1 MTIVV
6 SDLEGTLTAGA
17 SWRGI
22 RIYFQEFRSRWEY
35 DRFLL
40 GWLPRYLLV
49 KAGLLNRK
57 KAMDAWMQGEIKL
70 LHGERRQAI
79 NMMAEWVVVNHMW
92 PQRRMDVIAKLE
104 NHRRKGAEIAIVS
117 GAYQPIVDAFARRIG
132 DVKAIGSKLVYENGK
147 LSGLAL
153 PINSYQQK
161 AENIR
166 TLCGDEP
173 ILAAYGDT
181 ISDLPMLE
189 MSQHP
194 IAVYPDESLRGIA
207 ESKGW
212 YIVE

>member
-1 MTIVV
+1 MSLVV

-22 RIYFQEFRSRWEY
+22 RAYFQEFRSRWTY

-49 KAGLLNRK
+49 KVGLLNRK

-79 NMMAEWVVVNHMW
+79 KIMAEWVVVNQMW
-92 PQRRMDVIAKLE
+92 PKRRERVLARLE
-104 NHRRKGAEIAIVS
+104 NHRRKGAQIVIVS
-117 GAYQPIVDAFARRIG
+117 GAYQPIVEAFARRIG
-132 DVKAIGSKLVYENGK
+132 DVSAIGSKLIYEDGR
-147 LSGLAL
+147 LSGLAM

-166 TLCGDEP
+166 TLCDDAP
-173 ILAAYGDT
+173 IIAAYGDT

-194 IAVYPDESLRGIA
+194 IAVYPDDDLRRVA

-212 YIVE
+212 YILG

>member
-1 MTIVV
+1 MNLVV

-22 RIYFQEFRSRWEY
+22 RAYFREFRNCRTY

-40 GWLPRYLLV
+40 GWLPRYFLV
-49 KAGLLNRK
+49 KVGLLPRK
-57 KAMDAWMQGEIKL
+57 KAMDAWMQGEITL
-70 LHGERRQAI
+70 LCGERPQVI
-79 NMMAEWVVVNHMW
+79 NMMAEWVVVNEMW
-92 PQRRMDVIAKLE
+92 PQRRMTVLAKLE
-104 NHRRKGAEIAIVS
+104 KHRRKGAQIAIVS

-132 DVKAIGSKLVYENGK
+132 DVRAIGSKLVYEDGR
-147 LSGLAL
+147 LSRLAL

-161 AENIR
+161 AENICSV
-166 TLCGDEP
+166 CGDEP

-194 IAVYPDESLRGIA
+194 TAVYPDDTLRRVA
-207 ESKGW
+207 ENRGW
-212 YIVE
+212 YILG